1 MIRAITWLAIFRLMR
16 LHQPIGIFLLLWPVL
31 WALYLA
37 ANGHPSLRLIVIFVL
52 GTVVMRSAGCI
63 INDIADR
70 HFDGQVARTQHRPLA
85 TGEVGVTTAV
95 SVFSILMVLAF
106 CLVVQLNALCI
117 VLAFIGAS
125 LTLVY
130 PFTKRFTHVPQL
142 ILGATFNW
150 GIILA
155 FAAQCDRLP
164 PLAWC
169 LYGIALLWTL
179 AYDTM
184 YAMVDR
190 EDDKRIGIKSTAL
203 WLGRYDRLSIAL
215 LQAMVLLGLVGIG
228 WVYRLSWPYYI
239 GLCGAL
245 SLAIYQQVLLK
256 NRLPKLCFQAFLN
269 NHWFGMVVFAGLL
282 SHFAYF

>member
-1 MIRAITWLAIFRLMR
+1 MRATNWPAIFRLMR

-37 ANGHPSLRLIVIFVL
+37 ANGHPSLHLIVIFVL
-52 GTVVMRSAGCI
+52 GTVVMRSAGCV

-85 TGEVGVTTAV
+85 TGEVGLVTAV
-95 SVFSILMVLAF
+95 GVFSILMALAL
-106 CLVVQLNALCI
+106 CLVLQLNGLCI
-117 VLAFIGAS
+117 ALAFIGAL

-130 PFTKRFTHVPQL
+130 PFTKRVTNLPQL

-155 FAAQCDRLP
+155 FAAQSDRLP

-203 WLGRYDRLSIAL
+203 WLGRYDRLIIAL
-215 LQAMVLLGLVGIG
+215 LQAMVLFGLLAIG
-228 WVYRLSWPYYI
+228 WVCSLSWPYYI
-239 GLCGAL
+239 GLSVAA

-256 NRLPKLCFQAFLN
+256 NRLPKPCFQAFMN

-282 SHFAYF
+282 SHFYS